1 MRAHL
6 SGSIFAAAILA
17 LAGGG
22 GSAWAAANDPV
33 VPQRATNG
41 SAADIDRANLEALLD
56 KKVID
61 SSETEVGKV
70 QDVVMDPRGSQA
82 KMLVVRLKDQ
92 NKSVA
97 VPFAQA
103 GYQAAQGQVRLIGM
117 GEEELAAL
125 ADFRLDDS
133 MVSLKKPAK
142 DK

>member
-17 LAGGG
+17 LTGGV
-22 GSAWAAANDPV
+22 GSGWAAADDPV
-33 VPQRATNG
+33 VPPRATTG
-41 SAADIDRANLEALLD
+41 SAADTDRANLEALLD
-56 KKVID
+56 KPVVD
-61 SSETEVGKV
+61 SSESEVGKV
-70 QDVVMDPRGSQA
+70 QDVIMEPRGSQA
-82 KMLVVRLKDQ
+82 KMLVIRLKDT
-92 NKSVA
+92 NRAVA

-125 ADFRLDDS
+125 AEFRFDDT
-133 MVSLKKPAK
+133 MVSLKKPGP

>member
-1 MRAHL
+1 MRARL
-6 SGSIFAAAILA
+6 SGSFFAASLLV
-17 LAGGG
+17 LAGGAAT
-22 GSAWAAANDPV
+22 GSGAAANEPV
-33 VPQRATNG
+33 VPQRAPTG

-61 SSETEVGKV
+61 SSEAEVGKV

-82 KMLVVRLKDQ
+82 KMLVIRLKDS
-92 NKSVA
+92 NKMVA

-125 ADFRLDDS
+125 GDFRLDDT

-142 DK
+142 D

>member
-17 LAGGG
+17 LTGGAGSG
-22 GSAWAAANDPV
+22 WAAADDPV
-33 VPQRATNG
+33 VPQRATTG

-56 KKVID
+56 KKVVD
-61 SSETEVGKV
+61 SSESEVGKV
-70 QDVVMDPRGSQA
+70 QDVIMEPRGSQA
-82 KMLVVRLKDQ
+82 KMLVIRLKDS
-92 NKSVA
+92 NRAVA

-125 ADFRLDDS
+125 ADFRLDDT
-133 MVSLKKPAK
+133 MVSLKKPGT